1 MKKMLLSILAAA
13 ILVGLS
19 LPVLAAVE
27 NVKVGGDIGV
37 KMIYR
42 NNFDFVKDRVG
53 RRLKDQ
59 QHFIHSAIR
68 VYVTADLSQNVST
81 MVRLINERDW
91 ETQNLA
97 AAPEDYNDFLLDLG
111 YIKASDLLTKG
122 LTLTVGRQE
131 ILLGEGLVVGSAYNY
146 SNYPINFGLRGASN
160 DLGIRKS
167 FDAVKL
173 DYAIENVPVSITAF
187 MAKIDETYGGPVG
200 RPAHPGSPEHPGDVT
215 LYGAALK
222 WAPEN
227 FSLEPYFVSK
237 VTAYNEPKDILMT
250 GGVRG
255 EVKLPAVE
263 GLSLKG
269 EYAHQFGDNGVANG
283 EYTGW
288 AGYVGGS
295 YEFPVSM
302 KPAVSLTYSRYS
314 GKKSTDPSPDS
325 KAWVPVYPANI
336 ASRIGA
342 IAYPALAGVV
352 GGVPESNAQ
361 VIKVGF
367 GLKPLEKLGM
377 SLNYYNLR
385 LVETA
390 PGVSKAVGNEIDLS
404 LTYAYTEDLSF
415 GLDIG
420 YFLKGKAIKQYV
432 GGLTGS
438 EADAANPWQ
447 AIASVNVAF

>member
-1 MKKMLLSILAAA
+1 MKKTLLSILAAA
-13 ILVGLS
+13 ILVGLT
-19 LPVLAAVE
+19 LPALAAVE

-42 NNFDFVKDRVG
+42 KDFDFIKDSVR
-53 RRLKDQ
+53 KDQ

-68 VYVTADLSQNVST
+68 VYVTAELSDNVST

-91 ETQNLA
+91 NNNIGGNTV
-97 AAPEDYNDFLLDLG
+97 YLDLG

-146 SNYPINFGLRGASN
+146 SNYPLNFGRQNTSR
-160 DLGIRKS
+160 DLGIQKA

-173 DYAIENVPVSITAF
+173 DYAVENVPVSITAF
-187 MAKIDETYGGPVG
+187 MAKINETYGGP
-200 RPAHPGSPEHPGDVT
+200 ANPGDVT

-237 VTAYNEPKDILMT
+237 VKAYNQPKDMLMT
-250 GGVRG
+250 GGVRA
-255 EVKLPAVE
+255 EAKLPAVE

-269 EYAHQFGDNGVANG
+269 EYARQFGDNGVANG
-283 EYTGW
+283 SYTGW

-295 YEFPVSM
+295 YAFPVEM
-302 KPAVSLTYSRYS
+302 KPTLSLTYSRYS
-314 GKKSTDPSPDS
+314 GP
-325 KAWVPVYPANI
+325 KAGSDTKEWVPVYPANI

-342 IAYPALAGVV
+342 IAYPAFSEVLGA
-352 GGVPESNAQ
+352 VPESNAQ
-361 VIKVGF
+361 VIKAGF
-367 GLKPLEKLGM
+367 GLQPLEKLGM
-377 SLNYYNLR
+377 SLNYFNLR
-385 LVETA
+385 KVEPA
-390 PGVSKAVGNEIDLS
+390 GIGVSKAVGNEIDLN
-404 LTYAYTEDLSF
+404 LTYAHTEDLSF

-432 GGLTGS
+432 DGQQNLT
-438 EADAANPWQ
+438 EADAANAWQ